1 MVSSLSVTSEAYPY
15 LKIRFGVRDHS
26 GEDDALIDTGFTGH
40 LAIPA
45 SWQARLG
52 TPDGYSQ
59 WILADGSIFHA
70 PVYLGSVEIVGLS
83 LIPAATI
90 VVVGDEY
97 ILGRRVLD
105 RRVLDRYEITLDHG
119 QRVIVRL

>member
-1 MVSSLSVTSEAYPY
+1 MASSLSVTSETY
-15 LKIRFGVRDHS
+15 LYLQIRFGVQDHS
-26 GEDDALIDTGFTGH
+26 AQDDAPIDTGFTGH
-40 LAIPA
+40 LAIPE

-52 TPDGYSQ
+52 TPDAYSQ
-59 WILADGSIFHA
+59 WTLADGSVFHA

-83 LIPAATI
+83 TIPAATI

-105 RRVLDRYEITLDHG
+105 RYEITLDHG
-119 QRVIVRL
+119 LRVRVRP